1 MDVSPTDV
9 SSRTK
14 RTALAWKLDGP
25 LFSSLEELHEK
36 LAELLG
42 KQDHCVDSLLYQPIA
57 GYLHQHFPLLLG
69 ILVVSYFMSVVI
81 CILYGCDSSALLEVT
96 FAHGIGVFFL

>member
-9 SSRTK
+9 AARTK
-14 RTALAWKLDGP
+14 RTTLAWKLDGP

-42 KQDHCVDSLLYQPIA
+42 KGEMRFFFFNGGNTFIW
-57 GYLHQHFPLLLG
+57 LG
-69 ILVVSYFMSVVI
+69 FTSTI
-81 CILYGCDSSALLEVT
+81 
-96 FAHGIGVFFL
+96 